1 MMGWIFLVAQI
12 QLSEMD
18 AVNMALRAHPLLEVA
33 HLQVAAAREDE
44 IKAWS
49 RHLPTV
55 SLTGQFRHSNLEITI
70 PQRFP
75 VAVDPNTFRLIYY
88 DTTLTFGYKDN
99 YNLTLQTSL
108 MLTGF
113 GKSLYAA
120 WMMNKIVKAQKVRA
134 RQDTIQLA
142 LNVRR
147 AYQGA
152 LLARENLTLADSM
165 VRIQERHVRD
175 ARERF
180 QAGLIG
186 EGELLRAELALRNAE
201 ASRREAE
208 ARYAEAL
215 SGLKTLL
222 ALPDSADIVLT
233 DSLTPYPFPD
243 DPDSLLALL
252 EHRPDFEALTYQIQA
267 MEDQRKMHRARFL
280 PTLAAFAFATYQK
293 PYGFENSWGDQ
304 EGYGLQLNWS
314 LFEGGGILS
323 DYRKARIQR
332 DILRKTLQFQKI
344 QARNALK
351 SALQKVR
358 AARDV
363 MERRRQDVET
373 SRRMLE
379 LTRQAYENG
388 LLREVDFQD
397 VVLAYAQAQF
407 GYLASVVQYNLAVLE
422 LEELVKGGSQR

>member
-1 MMGWIFLVAQI
+1 MWWIILAAQI
-12 QLSEMD
+12 QLSEAD
-18 AVNMALRAHPLLEVA
+18 AVNMALRGHPLLEVA

-49 RHLPTV
+49 RHLPSV

-88 DTTLTFGYKDN
+88 DTTITFGYKDN

-120 WMMNKIVKAQKVRA
+120 WMTNKLVKASKVRA
-134 RQDTIQLA
+134 RQDTVQLV

-152 LLARENLTLADSM
+152 LLARENLNLAEEM
-165 VRIQERHVRD
+165 VRIQEVHLQD
-175 ARERF
+175 ARKRF
-180 QAGLIG
+180 EAGLIG

-215 SGLKTLL
+215 SGLKALL
-222 ALPDSADIVLT
+222 MLPDSAEVVLT
-233 DSLTPYPFPD
+233 DSLTPYPLPD
-243 DPDSLLALL
+243 NPDSLFALL
-252 EHRPDFEALTYQIQA
+252 EHRPDFEALSYQIQA
-267 MEDQRKMHRARFL
+267 MDDQRKMHRARFL

-293 PYGFENSWGDQ
+293 PYGFENDWGDQ
-304 EGYGLQLNWS
+304 EGYGLQLSWS

-344 QARNALK
+344 QARNALA
-351 SALQKVR
+351 SALEKVR

-363 MERRRQDVET
+363 MEGRRKDVET
-373 SRRMLE
+373 ARRMMD

-397 VVLAYAQAQF
+397 VTLAYAQARF
-407 GYLASVVQYNLAVLE
+407 GYLASVVQYNLAVLD
-422 LEELVKGGSQR
+422 LEEKVKGGSQR